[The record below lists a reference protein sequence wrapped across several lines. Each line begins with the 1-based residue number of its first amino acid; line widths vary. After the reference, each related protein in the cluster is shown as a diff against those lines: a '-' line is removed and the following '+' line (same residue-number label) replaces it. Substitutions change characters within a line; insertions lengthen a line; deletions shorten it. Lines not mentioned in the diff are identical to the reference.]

1 MIRENTEKKYSTA
14 GERLRF
20 LRSELKLTSEAM
32 AAAIGVSRVYLS
44 RLENNKADTGPKLL
58 KVMESQLGINP
69 CYVTDSMEPFFLSKI
84 GKQIAESPAPGDLNW
99 DKNMGRAMERP
110 YEPQLQRVMQAWGV
124 QNLPQL
130 AVAMGVDENTV
141 RNWHKRKRVPLE
153 VIHQAANHSKRPIEW
168 FLGDQKELEQQAN
181 YSAKTHVPPGYLT
194 GANVVSDNCVEYRV
208 DYAEGNTQPYGIPV
222 FDLGVSAGVGHG
234 MQPGLQALDASIE
247 VYFTPAYMRR
257 HFGRSGNGFAM
268 VYVKGDSMQPTL
280 WDGDEIVVDTRVQ
293 RVDRDGI
300 YVFMLRGDIKVKRMQ
315 VKLDGSLMVKS
326 DNHAYETEQVG
337 AGQADQFQVRG
348 RLVWPR
354 LR

>member
-1 MIRENTEKKYSTA
+1 LFALKSILVQK
-14 GERLRF
+14 
-20 LRSELKLTSEAM
+20 ELKTQDF
-32 AAAIGVSRVYLS
+32 V
-44 RLENNKADTGPKLL
+44 
-58 KVMESQLGINP
+58 
-69 CYVTDSMEPFFLSKI
+69 
-84 GKQIAESPAPGDLNW
+84 
-99 DKNMGRAMERP
+99 KNMGRTMENP
-110 YEPQLQRVMQAWGV
+110 YEPQLQRVMYAWGV
-124 QNLPQL
+124 NNLPQL
-130 AVAMGVDENTV
+130 AVAIGIGENTV

-153 VIHQAANHSKRPIEW
+153 VIRQAANHSKRPIEW
-168 FLGDQKELEQQAN
+168 FLDDQKNLDQEAN
-181 YSAKTHVPPGYLT
+181 YSAKSPAPGYLEKSMSSPPPGYIED
-194 GANVVSDNCVEYRV
+194 ANRVESNRKPWPQ

-222 FDLGVSAGVGHG
+222 FDLGVSAGAGHG

-315 VKLDGSLMVKS
+315 VKLDGSLLVKS

-337 AGQADQFQVRG
+337 VGQADTFQVQG